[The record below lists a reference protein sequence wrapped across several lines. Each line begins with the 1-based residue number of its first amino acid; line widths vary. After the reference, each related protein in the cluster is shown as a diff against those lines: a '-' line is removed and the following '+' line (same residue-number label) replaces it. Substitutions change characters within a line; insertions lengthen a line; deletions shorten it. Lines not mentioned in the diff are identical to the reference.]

1 MAQSPEANNLAIN
14 RIQSWVNAQGIPNG
28 RAYSPEDYGHQLVLL
43 ELVVGLLDSFD
54 RLQAKT
60 GKKETF
66 VRQPNG
72 GIRIVLVDDTAVST
86 GVGTECVDSVQR
98 VECESIGV

>member
-28 RAYSPEDYGHQLVLL
+28 RAYSPEEYRHQLVLL

-60 GKKETF
+60 GKKEKF
-66 VRQPNG
+66 VRLPDG
-72 GIRIVLVDDTAVST
+72 RIRVVLVDDTAVST
-86 GVGTECVDSVQR
+86 GVGTECVDSV
-98 VECESIGV
+98 

>member
-14 RIQSWVNAQGIPNG
+14 RIQSWVNAQGTPNG
-28 RAYSPEDYGHQLVLL
+28 RAYSPEEYRHQLVLL

-60 GKKETF
+60 GKKEKF
-66 VRQPNG
+66 VRLPDG
-72 GIRIVLVDDTAVST
+72 RIRVVLVDDTAVST
-86 GVGTECVDSVQR
+86 GVGTECVESVIS
-98 VECESIGV
+98 ESIGV